1 MSTHELIELA
11 VLDAMG
17 ILEPHEADEFE
28 RAFAGASDGVRA
40 QVRAEQARLVD
51 IEDLLPEDQPRP
63 ELRGLVLA
71 AVRAAIDTDRQPVAG
86 RIGARAPVQPRIRN
100 ANRVSPAWRAASV
113 ALAAVVVS
121 LLVFNAQTRQIFSQ
135 AQQQAMVNNF
145 YDLVG
150 PELVGDLLT
159 DPSTTRLVFT
169 SAKPVETPDFPMAAA
184 WHNDR
189 MNGTSQ
195 LFFTNLKGSD
205 TDRYRVAVLDSE
217 GNVVQ
222 ELTTFESTGQLEGV
236 EIKVDLRTLN
246 QPLAIT
252 RIAGDARS
260 DFTADE
266 ILLVSKT
273 QS

>member
-17 ILEPHEADEFE
+17 ILEPHESDEFE
-28 RAFAGASDGVRA
+28 RAFAEANDSVRA

-63 ELRGLVLA
+63 ELRDLVLA
-71 AVRAAIDTDRQPVAG
+71 AVRASIDADRRPVAG
-86 RIGARAPVQPRIRN
+86 RIGVRAPVQPRIKT

-169 SAKPVETPDFPMAAA
+169 SATPVESAEFPMAAA
-184 WHNDR
+184 WHNDN
-189 MNGTSQ
+189 MNGSTQ
-195 LFFTNLKGSD
+195 LFFTNLKGTDS
-205 TDRYRVAVLDSE
+205 DRYRVAILDDE

-236 EIKVDLRTLN
+236 EIKVDLRTLS
-246 QPLAIT
+246 QKLAIT
-252 RIAGDARS
+252 RIGSDARS
-260 DFTADE
+260 DFASDE
-266 ILLVSKT
+266 ILLISKT